1 MKKIFC
7 LLFLLVAFSSCEKFY
22 THQFK
27 LQNNTSDTLLI
38 NYIEKNSSFRSQF
51 PDTLRSFQL
60 IPIQKLLVKQPR
72 TIYTSTGENKTT
84 APDTYTSQID
94 TFDSLKIATIR
105 SFYLEEDS
113 TKTRYFD
120 TVFIQKD
127 FLDRRFWDY
136 FIDKNQDAGVYLF
149 EIDDSD
155 LE

>member
-1 MKKIFC
+1 MKKTAF
-7 LLFLLVAFSSCEKFY
+7 LLFLLLTFSSCEKFY

-38 NYIEKNSSFRSQF
+38 KYIEKNSSFKSQF
-51 PDTLRSFQL
+51 PDTLRRFQL
-60 IPIQKLLVKQPR
+60 IPIQKLLLKQPR

-84 APDTYTSQID
+84 APDSYTSRID
-94 TFDSLKIATIR
+94 IFEDLKIATIKSIYPDTTGVR
-105 SFYLEEDS
+105 
-113 TKTRYFD
+113 KFD

-127 FLDRRFWDY
+127 FLDRRFWEY

-155 LE
+155 LD

>member
-1 MKKIFC
+1 MKKIAL
-7 LLFLLVAFSSCEKFY
+7 LLFLVLTLSSCEKFY

-38 NYIEKNSSFRSQF
+38 KYIEKNSTFKSQF
-51 PDTLRSFQL
+51 PDTLRRFNL
-60 IPIQKLLVKQPR
+60 IPYTKLLLKEPR
-72 TIYTSTGENKTT
+72 IIYTFTGENETT
-84 APDTYTSQID
+84 APDTYKSNID
-94 TFDSLKIATIR
+94 IFEKLQIATIK
-105 SFYLEEDS
+105 SIYPD
-113 TKTRYFD
+113 TTRIRKFD

-127 FLDRRFWDY
+127 FLNRSFWDY